1 MTKIDTTSK
10 NKINKK
16 FKILFFKYEYTIL
29 DFAGVTCGLL
39 IIAIANRYFVGSKI
53 YFLVFVFG
61 LLIGLF
67 GFLIEYFIKNEKRKT
82 LEKEFAYFLKD
93 LSRDYKNTKN
103 LSLALANVAESN
115 FYGSINSEIKII
127 SLRVSWGEEFED
139 ALKVANQNIQSN
151 VIIHTLKLLSAMKYS
166 KIPYYRVLENISK
179 DLNVFNIEKSNKKY
193 FLSLFRLSV
202 VFYFIFI
209 FVIIYIDFI
218 IGKNFLW
225 FSDSTELTRIFFDN
239 FLLYISLL
247 LSFFTAFV
255 MYTINNKKTII
266 LLKYVTIFFL
276 ITIFMFQIF
285 IPKPDANEAITDTI
299 NYLEN
304 TNNLY
309 DQSYLQENIFI
320 SKIISTKSLSSA
332 QIINNSCAKEL
343 NFISFHNYNCGSS
356 CYESII
362 VIEEPTFFDF
372 EIQNLGDNKF
382 IIYYKEY
389 IN

>member
-1 MTKIDTTSK
+1 
-10 NKINKK
+10 
-16 FKILFFKYEYTIL
+16 
-29 DFAGVTCGLL
+29 
-39 IIAIANRYFVGSKI
+39 
-53 YFLVFVFG
+53 
-61 LLIGLF
+61 
-67 GFLIEYFIKNEKRKT
+67 
-82 LEKEFAYFLKD
+82 
-93 LSRDYKNTKN
+93 
-103 LSLALANVAESN
+103 
-115 FYGSINSEIKII
+115 
-127 SLRVSWGEEFED
+127 
-139 ALKVANQNIQSN
+139 
-151 VIIHTLKLLSAMKYS
+151 MKYS

-193 FLSLFRLSV
+193 FSSLFRLSV

-255 MYTINNKKTII
+255 MYIINNKKTII

-285 IPKPDANEAITDTI
+285 IPKPDANEAITDTM

-332 QIINNSCAKEL
+332 QIINNSCAEEL
-343 NFISFHNYNCGSS
+343 NFISHNNYNCGSS

-362 VIEEPTFFDF
+362 IIEEPTFFDF

>member
-29 DFAGVTCGLL
+29 DFAGVICGLL

-103 LSLALANVAESN
+103 LSLALANVAKSN

-139 ALKVANQNIQSN
+139 ALKSANQNIQSN

-255 MYTINNKKTII
+255 MYTINNKKIII

-372 EIQNLGDNKF
+372 EIQNLEDNKF
-382 IIYYKEY
+382 IIYYQEY

>member
-82 LEKEFAYFLKD
+82 LEKELAYFLKD
-93 LSRDYKNTKN
+93 LSRDYKKTKN
-103 LSLALANVAESN
+103 LSLALANVAKSN

-139 ALKVANQNIQSN
+139 ALKSANQNIQSN

-255 MYTINNKKTII
+255 MYTINNKKIII

-372 EIQNLGDNKF
+372 EIQNIEDNKF
-382 IIYYKEY
+382 IIYYQEY

>member
-29 DFAGVTCGLL
+29 DFAGVICGLL

-82 LEKEFAYFLKD
+82 LEKELAYFLKD
-93 LSRDYKNTKN
+93 LSRDYKKTKN
-103 LSLALANVAESN
+103 LSLALANVAKSN

-139 ALKVANQNIQSN
+139 ALKSANQNIQSN

-372 EIQNLGDNKF
+372 EIQNLEDNKF
-382 IIYYKEY
+382 IIYYQEY